1 MNKKI
6 LISFSITI
14 FLLIFAGFVSVVKMM
29 ELAESTKKLYEHPFI
44 VTNATKT
51 IKSNI
56 ISMHRYMKDVA
67 LAETPKEIDKAIESV
82 NVNERNVYRE
92 FNIVFKKYLGNKD
105 DIQKSYDAFVAW
117 KPIRDE
123 VILLR
128 KMGKKQES
136 ANITKGKGARYVAD
150 LNTKVTK
157 MILYAHNKA
166 EYFKENAIQNE
177 ENYITLIV
185 VLFSVI
191 LFIVI
196 SILVILLKNISNTEK
211 SLKEY
216 FHLIDQ
222 NIMSA
227 KLDTGC
233 SIIESSSSLARYL
246 GMSKEELLQTS
257 KHFII
262 SDCSQELQEEIQRT
276 IQSGQEWHG
285 EIYKLIKDDEVKWL
299 KAQITPQFDAGY
311 NVVSYT
317 NILQDISDK
326 KELEE
331 VSRLDGLTSLYN
343 RRYFDEEFEK
353 NIKRAVREK
362 QVLHFVMIDIDHFK
376 LYNDT
381 YGHQAGDTTLKKVAH
396 TLHKFLNRPD
406 DYLFRLGGEEFGML
420 YMTSEKENGIEIAQ
434 RTKEA
439 IEELKIKHETS
450 KTSEFVTVSMGV
462 YALELNDKT
471 SADDIYR
478 YCDEA
483 LYEAKNRGR
492 NRIEVV

>member
-51 IKSNI
+51 IESNI

-67 LAETPKEIDKAIESV
+67 LADTPQEIDRAIEMV
-82 NVNERNVYRE
+82 NINERNVYKE
-92 FNIVFKKYLGNKD
+92 FNVVFKKYLGNKD

-136 ANITKGKGARYVAD
+136 ANITKGKGARYVAG
-150 LNTKVTK
+150 LNTKVTT

-166 EYFKENAIQNE
+166 EYFKETAIQNE
-177 ENYITLIV
+177 ESYITLIV
-185 VLFSVI
+185 ALFSVI

-196 SILVILLKNISNTEK
+196 SILVILLKNISNTEN

-233 SIIESSSSLARYL
+233 SIIESSSSLSRYL

-262 SDCSQELQEEIQRT
+262 SDCSQELQDEIQRT

-285 EIYKLIKDDEVKWL
+285 EIHKLTKDDEVKWL

-331 VSRLDGLTSLYN
+331 VSKLDGLTSLYN
-343 RRYFDEEFEK
+343 RRYFDEQFEK
-353 NIKRAVREK
+353 SIKRAAREK
-362 QVLHFVMIDIDHFK
+362 EILHFVMIDIDYFK

-420 YMTSEKENGIEIAQ
+420 YMTSEKKNGIEIAQ

-439 IEELKIKHETS
+439 IEELKIKHEAS
-450 KTSEFVTVSMGV
+450 KASEFVTVSMGV
-462 YALELNDKT
+462 YAVDLNDK
-471 SADDIYR
+471 AGANDIYR

-492 NRIEVV
+492 NRVEIA